1 MASSPGDFYFINE
14 KQNSCLK
21 EYHTVQQFHLKNA
34 LILKEAASSVND
46 ICWLLSI
53 KIDRNKNM
61 AL

>member
-46 ICWLLSI
+46 IC
-53 KIDRNKNM
+53 
-61 AL
+61 